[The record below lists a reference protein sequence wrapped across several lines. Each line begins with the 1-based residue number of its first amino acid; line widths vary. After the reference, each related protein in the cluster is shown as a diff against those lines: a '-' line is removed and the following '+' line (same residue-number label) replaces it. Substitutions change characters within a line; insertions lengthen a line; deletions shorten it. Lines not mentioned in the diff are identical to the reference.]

1 MSIQIGK
8 PAPNIHVSKWVQGL
22 QTNIDKNKGKV
33 ILVDVFQVNCPGCFM
48 YSLPHA
54 IEIYKKYSRDDIV
67 VLGLATAFEDYD
79 KNTLENLEL
88 LLTSGQV
95 IGDTLNALGQ
105 YGQLIAGNQL
115 PYKIPFPV
123 GMDVLQKIEPN
134 TSNSFIL
141 NFIQANIPDYNN
153 YPESNKNEIF
163 EQVKKY
169 LENKSYSALTFEN
182 YALRGTPSTI
192 LIDRKGILRNVSFG
206 ANNNL
211 NNMVDSLIKEE

>member
-1 MSIQIGK
+1 MSVQIGK

-48 YSLPHA
+48 YSLPNA
-54 IEIYKKYSRDDIV
+54 IEIYKNYSRDDVI

-95 IGDTLNALGQ
+95 IGDTLNAIGQ
-105 YGQLIAGNQL
+105 YGQLINGNQL
-115 PYKIPFPV
+115 SYKIPFPV

-134 TSNSFIL
+134 ISDSYILDFIHS
-141 NFIQANIPDYNN
+141 NIPDYKN
-153 YPESNKNEIF
+153 YPESNKKEILG
-163 EQVKKY
+163 QVKQY
-169 LENKSYSALTFEN
+169 LKNKTYSALTFEQ
-182 YALRGTPSTI
+182 YSLRGTPSTI
-192 LIDRKGILRNVSFG
+192 LIDREGILRNVSFG
-206 ANNNL
+206 ANNSL
-211 NNMVDSLIKEE
+211 NGMIGALIKDE